1 MAIFVDGY
9 NLIWAIRGIEGRAGE
24 HFDPADE
31 SKRLVDFMGAYAG
44 ASGERV
50 VIVFD
55 GDAPSGFARGGL
67 PRGLRVVHSGP
78 ERTADD
84 AIVEMA
90 ARARSSGPVT
100 VVSSDREIKDG
111 VRAAGA
117 EPVGCEEFRSTALAA
132 IASRARERRRAEPR
146 AKQTGL
152 APGQADV
159 WMEILGLDDEGE
171 GNDEGKSR

>member
-1 MAIFVDGY
+1 MAILVDGY

-55 GDAPSGFARGGL
+55 GDRPPGFARGGL
-67 PRGLRVVHSGP
+67 PRGVRVAYSGP
-78 ERTADD
+78 DRKADD
-84 AIVEMA
+84 VIVEMA
-90 ARARSSGPVT
+90 AGGGPGGPVT
-100 VVSSDREIKDG
+100 VVSSDREIKDR

-117 EPVGCEEFRSTALAA
+117 EPVGCEEFRSTALGA

-152 APGQADV
+152 TPGQAEV
-159 WMEILGLDDEGE
+159 WMEILGLDDEGD
-171 GNDEGKSR
+171 GDDEGKSR